1 MSKEI
6 KIYTCG
12 KMKGLTYEEQMSWR
26 NNIQRLIENRFKY
39 SYDGSTKLTFVHPPQ
54 YYRYD
59 KDYQKSEREIMEWE
73 LNQIRDTDILIIN
86 AEGIGESVGS
96 HFEMGVAW
104 SMNHFGNK
112 YISVIGI
119 NENEECL
126 HPWIQESFLRVEDSM
141 SDAADFIVEYLII

>member
-1 MSKEI
+1 
-6 KIYTCG
+6 
-12 KMKGLTYEEQMSWR
+12 
-26 NNIQRLIENRFKY
+26 
-39 SYDGSTKLTFVHPPQ
+39 
-54 YYRYD
+54 
-59 KDYQKSEREIMEWE
+59 MEWE

-112 YISVIGI
+112 HISVIGI